1 LAHAVSSRDILVTK
15 TKTKTKLIS
24 KLNERKIQYMAELE
38 DSSLRQGSEVNQ
50 LLLWKERQAMHVP
63 DTEAM

>member
-1 LAHAVSSRDILVTK
+1 
-15 TKTKTKLIS
+15 
-24 KLNERKIQYMAELE
+24 MAELE